1 MTPRTLSSH
10 LLSSSHFSPSSP
22 LDVCS
27 PFPAAT
33 AAPEEEVEVEAA
45 AAMVEATKYLV
56 CLDAQLSRI
65 SP

>member
-27 PFPAAT
+27 PFPAET
-33 AAPEEEVEVEAA
+33 AAPEEEEVEAA
-45 AAMVEATKYLV
+45 AAMVEATKFLV